1 LSANFVEEGFL
12 LRTTILVTL
21 LLILLT
27 GCQASSLTSNLFD
40 TPSGAVLFQDDFADP
55 SSGWENLTND
65 QFGTL
70 DYFDGYYR
78 IQVLG
83 EQQLLWA
90 GPSMNFTDVHLEAD
104 MIKVI
109 GSTNDIFGLVCRA
122 IDRENF
128 YFFVISSDGYYGIGK
143 MFAGVQSMIDTRGML
158 PSEVISQ
165 GLTVNHLSAG
175 CIGDDLEFSVNGQLL
190 ARVKD
195 FDLTNGDVGLL
206 AGNFDTTENVVLF
219 DNFSVTNP

>member
-1 LSANFVEEGFL
+1 M
-12 LRTTILVTL
+12 LRSVLLVTL
-21 LLILLT
+21 LMALLSA
-27 GCQASSLTSNLFD
+27 CQVSSLTSIFFD
-40 TPSGAVLFQDDFADP
+40 TPSGTVLFQDDFTDP

-70 DYFDGYYR
+70 DFFDGYYR

-83 EQQLLWA
+83 EQQMLWA
-90 GPSMNFTDVHLEAD
+90 GPGMNFVDVRLEAD

-109 GSTNDIFGLVCRA
+109 GSSDDIFGLICRA
-122 IDRENF
+122 TDPYNF

-143 MFAGVQSMIDTRGML
+143 MIDGVQSMIDTRGML

-165 GLTVNHLSAG
+165 GMTGNHLRAD
-175 CIGDDLEFSVNGQLL
+175 CIGDHLEFSVNGQLL

-195 FDLTNGDVGLL
+195 FDLANGDVGLL
-206 AGNFDTTENVVLF
+206 AGTIDVSENVILF
-219 DNFSVTNP
+219 DNFSVINP